1 MGKLPTNLHWGS
13 PINTLVN
20 QEKYVIL
27 TTITLPFYLK
37 ISINSCANLTFRVPL
52 PNPLIDLWPTENDAF
67 FMEVLA
73 LSIPGSLTSVSI
85 WILITIPLYI
95 YIYIYI
101 SPLQFL
107 FPFLCTLWSE
117 KVVVGQVF
125 YFREVVLHTFTMDI
139 ISFTIYFST
148 CWGDKFWA
156 VTNHFHTRVE
166 LVSPGGGEVRGD

>member
-1 MGKLPTNLHWGS
+1 MLSSPPLDCMGKLPTNLHWGS

-95 YIYIYI
+95 YIYI

-107 FPFLCTLWSE
+107 FPFLCVLWSD
-117 KVVVGQVF
+117 KLVVGHVF
-125 YFREVVLHTFTMDI
+125 YFRKVVFTHLYYGHNFFYNF
-139 ISFTIYFST
+139 FTT
-148 CWGDKFWA
+148 C
-156 VTNHFHTRVE
+156 
-166 LVSPGGGEVRGD
+166 